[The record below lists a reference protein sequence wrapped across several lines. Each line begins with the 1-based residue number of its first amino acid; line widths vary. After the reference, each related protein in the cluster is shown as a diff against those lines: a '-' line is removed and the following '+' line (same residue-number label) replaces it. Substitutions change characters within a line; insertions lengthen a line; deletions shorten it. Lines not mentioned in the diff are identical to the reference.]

1 MWRRFTANCRRAM
14 HLAHAAVRNVGH
26 VEIMPID
33 VLSGL
38 LSQNECTAR
47 RAPGK
52 LGVSADA
59 LRKELEQLSPWEEGL
74 FNPLTTLFRPL
85 RYTVGLIL

>member
-1 MWRRFTANCRRAM
+1 MWRKFTANCGWAM
-14 HLAHAAVRNVGH
+14 HLAHAAARKAGH
-26 VEIMPID
+26 VEIMSLD
-33 VLSGL
+33 LLSGL

-47 RAPGK
+47 RTPGK

-85 RYTVGLIL
+85 RYTVGLML